1 MTNQEILENAPEGAT
16 HVDEDGVYLNT
27 ENDSYWRETR
37 LKWVYL
43 TELIL
48 DRNTRSLVD
57 IARIAEF
64 EELINNQ
71 IFPSM
76 GDGFSGNYIS
86 GYEKALADMCKAL
99 KEQGE

>member
-1 MTNQEILENAPEGAT
+1 MSNQEILDNAPEGAT
-16 HVDEDGVYLNT
+16 HVDEYGVFLNT
-27 ENDSYWRETR
+27 ENNSYWKETR
-37 LKWVYL
+37 LKWVDL

-48 DRNTRSLVD
+48 ERNTRLLAD

-64 EELINNQ
+64 EKLIDNQ

>member
-1 MTNQEILENAPEGAT
+1 MNNQENAPEGAT
-16 HVDEDGVYLNT
+16 HVDEYGIYLNT
-27 ENDSYWRETR
+27 ENDSYWKETSR
-37 LKWVYL
+37 KWVEL
-43 TELIL
+43 TELL
-48 DRNTRSLVD
+48 LERNTRLLAD

-64 EELINNQ
+64 EKLIDNQ